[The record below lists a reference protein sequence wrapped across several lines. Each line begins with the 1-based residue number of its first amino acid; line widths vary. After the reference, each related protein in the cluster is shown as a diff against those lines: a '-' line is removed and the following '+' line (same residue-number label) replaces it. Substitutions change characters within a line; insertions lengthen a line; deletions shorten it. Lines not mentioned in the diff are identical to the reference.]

1 MARALPAAILALCLL
16 AGCCDKHP
24 YEGAAYKNLQ
34 VRAVSSSGSVALDV
48 YSLDA
53 KCSATYEGYVVLDRP
68 VVEVGLP
75 AGRPSLL
82 VFEFHNPKVA
92 NKKELQVAPRAT
104 YRYEIRATLKEAI
117 YDIEL
122 REIDPRS
129 GADREL
135 DTSRRC

>member
-1 MARALPAAILALCLL
+1 MARTLYAAILALCLL
-16 AGCCDKHP
+16 AGCSDRRP
-24 YEGAAYKNLQ
+24 YEGTAYKNLQ
-34 VRAVSSSGSVALDV
+34 VRTVSTSGSVALDV

-53 KCSATYEGYVVLDRP
+53 KCSATYEGFVVLDRP

-75 AGRPSLL
+75 PARPSLL
-82 VFEFHNPKVA
+82 VFEFRDPNVS
-92 NKKELQVAPRAT
+92 NKKEVQVIPRVT
-104 YRYEIRATLKEAI
+104 YRYEVRVALKGAI

-135 DTSRRC
+135 DTSRHC

>member
-1 MARALPAAILALCLL
+1 
-16 AGCCDKHP
+16 
-24 YEGAAYKNLQ
+24 
-34 VRAVSSSGSVALDV
+34 
-48 YSLDA
+48 
-53 KCSATYEGYVVLDRP
+53 
-68 VVEVGLP
+68 
-75 AGRPSLL
+75 